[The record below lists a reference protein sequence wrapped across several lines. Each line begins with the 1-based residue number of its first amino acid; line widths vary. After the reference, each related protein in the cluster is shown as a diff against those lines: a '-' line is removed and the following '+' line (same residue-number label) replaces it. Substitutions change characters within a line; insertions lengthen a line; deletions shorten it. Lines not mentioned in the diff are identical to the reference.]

1 MTETSLGEV
10 PARTAST
17 SSLSIY
23 RAVWRWHFYAGL
35 LALPFLIILAVT
47 GAAYLFKDEIDNF
60 VYRDFKQV
68 EVQSVE
74 RAAPSTL
81 IDAALAAYP
90 GNAVKYQPPAD
101 PESAAE
107 ITVKTAGEKFSV
119 FVNPYSGQVLGDI
132 PDKGSVMEVVRQ
144 LHSLAW
150 FGPVANGIIEIVGGW
165 AILLVGT
172 GIYLWWPRKREGGA
186 EGGVV
191 TVRGNRRQR
200 VFWRDL
206 HAVTGI
212 FVGAFIVFLAVTG
225 MPWSVVWGSYVN
237 QWANG
242 SNYGYPS
249 GVRTDVPMSDEH
261 LAHMSATSWS
271 LEQAR
276 VPESVPVGAGPIGLD
291 SAVAIF
297 DRLGMAPGYAISL
310 PGGPTGV
317 YSALAYPDDLSLQRV
332 VHLDQYT
339 GKPLIDMSYADY
351 GPLGKALE
359 WGVNVHMGQEFGVAN
374 QILMLLV
381 CVAIVLLSVSAGVM
395 CWKRRPSR
403 SLGVPPLPADR
414 RILRGVLVILM
425 IGGVLFPLVGIS
437 LIVMAV
443 LDYLLVAGRRR
454 LRTV

>member
-1 MTETSLGEV
+1 MTETLLGAV
-10 PARTAST
+10 PSRAAAI
-17 SSLSIY
+17 SSLSVY

-47 GAAYLFKDEIDNF
+47 GAAYLYKDEIDNF
-60 VYRDFKQV
+60 VYRDLKHV
-68 EVQSVE
+68 EVQLAE
-74 RAAPSTL
+74 RAAPSAL

-90 GNAVKYQPPAD
+90 GTAVKYLPPAD
-101 PESAAE
+101 PEASAE
-107 ITVKTAGEKFSV
+107 ITVKTGRDKVSV
-119 FVNPYSGQVLGDI
+119 FVDPYTGRVLGDI
-132 PDKGSVMEVVRQ
+132 PDKGSVMWVVRQ

-165 AILLVGT
+165 TILLVGT
-172 GIYLWWPRKREGGA
+172 GIFLWWPRKREGGA

-191 TVRGNRRQR
+191 TVRGTRRQR

-225 MPWSVVWGSYVN
+225 MPWSVFWGSYVN
-237 QWANG
+237 QWANS

-276 VPESVPVGAGPIGLD
+276 MPESIPVGGGSIGLD

-297 DRLGMAPGYAISL
+297 DRLGMAPGYAVSL

-317 YSALAYPDDLSLQRV
+317 YSASAYPDELSLQRV

-351 GPLGKALE
+351 GPFGKALE
-359 WGVNVHMGQEFGVAN
+359 WGVNVHMGQEFGLAN

-381 CVAIVLLSVSAGVM
+381 CMAIVLLSVSAGIM
-395 CWKRRPSR
+395 WWKRRPGR
-403 SLGVPPLPADR
+403 SLGVPPLPSDR
-414 RILRGVLVILM
+414 SVLRGVLAILM
-425 IGGVLFPLVGIS
+425 IGGVLFPLVGVS
-437 LIVMAV
+437 LVVMAI
-443 LDYLLVAGRRR
+443 LDYLLVAGRQR